1 MPIRRQ
7 FVYERHPVRK
17 APHRRRMQAAGRA
30 EKTEKQKKPS
40 MTTITNSSAP
50 APDNPA
56 NPANP
61 TTPTNSTPS
70 TPLPRQKKPD
80 AAQCG
85 IRPYHI
91 PKNY

>member
-7 FVYERHPVRK
+7 FVYERHPVRE
-17 APHRRRMQAAGRA
+17 APHRRRMQAAAGRAEQAEQA
-30 EKTEKQKKPS
+30 EKTEYDGHNEQLR
-40 MTTITNSSAP
+40 P
-50 APDNPA
+50 APDNPDKLD
-56 NPANP
+56 NPD
-61 TTPTNSTPS
+61 
-70 TPLPRQKKPD
+70 KKPD

>member
-17 APHRRRMQAAGRA
+17 APHRRRMQTAAGRA
-30 EKTEKQKKPS
+30 EQAEKTEYDGHNEQLR
-40 MTTITNSSAP
+40 P

-56 NPANP
+56 NPTTP
-61 TTPTNSTPS
+61 ITPTNLTPS